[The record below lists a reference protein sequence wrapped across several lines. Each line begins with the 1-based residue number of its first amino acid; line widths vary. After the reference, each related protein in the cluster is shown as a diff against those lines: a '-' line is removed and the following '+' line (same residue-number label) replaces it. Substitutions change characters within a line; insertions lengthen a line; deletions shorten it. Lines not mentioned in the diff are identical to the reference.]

1 MIKFLDLKTINL
13 KYKYEF
19 NNELNNLL
27 ENGWFI
33 MGNKLSNFEKEY
45 AEYCNTKYCIGVAN
59 GLDALT
65 LILRAYKELQLI
77 NDFDEIIVP
86 ANTYIA
92 SILSISSNNLIP
104 ILIEPDETTYNIDYN
119 LVRRKITNKT
129 KAILAV
135 HLYGQTAN
143 ITELKII
150 AKEYNLIIIED
161 AAQAQGAKHYES
173 MSGSLGNAA
182 AHSFY
187 PGKNLGALGDGGAI
201 TTDDKKLADILFA
214 LRNYGSQVKYN
225 NIFKGYNS
233 RLDEL
238 QAAFLSIKLKF
249 LDEDN
254 SRRRDVASKY
264 LREITNPFIKLP
276 HEDKFN
282 QHVWHVFVIMTEFR
296 DKLQQYLTNNNIQTV
311 IHYPIP
317 PHKQEA
323 YKELNNE
330 SFPITEKIHNHIL
343 SIPISPVITDEEVD
357 YVIEILNKYNFEKK

>member
-13 KYKYEF
+13 KYKKEF
-19 NNELNNLL
+19 NNELNNIL

-45 AEYCNTKYCIGVAN
+45 AKYCNTKYCIGVAN

-65 LILRAYKELQLI
+65 LIFRAYKELKLI
-77 NDFDEIIVP
+77 DDFDEIIVP

-92 SILSISSNNLIP
+92 SILSISSNNLKP
-104 ILIEPDETTYNIDYN
+104 ILIEPDEATYNINYN
-119 LVRRKITNKT
+119 LVREKITNKT

-150 AKEYNLIIIED
+150 AKEYNLLIIED
-161 AAQAQGAKHYES
+161 AAQAQGAKHNEN
-173 MSGSLGNAA
+173 MSGSLGDAA

-201 TTDDKKLADILFA
+201 TTNDKKLADLLLA

-225 NIFKGYNS
+225 NIYKGFNS

-238 QAAFLSIKLKF
+238 QAAFLSIKLKY

-254 SRRRDVASKY
+254 NRRREVAFKY
-264 LREITNPFIKLP
+264 LSRITNPLLKLP
-276 HEDKFN
+276 YEDKFN
-282 QHVWHVFVIMTEFR
+282 KHVWHLFVLMTEFR
-296 DKLQQYLTNNNIQTV
+296 DELQEYLTLNNIQTV

-317 PHKQEA
+317 PHKQIA
-323 YKELNNE
+323 YKEFNNRTY
-330 SFPITEKIHNHIL
+330 PITEKIHNQVI
-343 SIPISPVITDEEVD
+343 SIPISPVIQDHEVD
-357 YVIEILNKYNFEKK
+357 YVVEILNKFKSI